1 MTEAERHCPKCSKPL
16 TPKRSGSITQWM
28 SVCNCQLLEDVP
40 TDRTPI
46 YLCKNCGKRINIGRS
61 GSFTQWIFRSDN
73 CDCKTP
79 VPTEAFVI
87 EEERVASGPD
97 GGVASFPDS
106 IDEDELRLKEE
117 QEALELA
124 AELDLDATTFPLD
137 RYTPLRAI
145 GFGASGNVYLCR
157 DRLLRT
163 MVAVKCLRNVSG
175 DELIAF
181 QQEAKAL
188 SKLNH
193 PGIVK
198 VINFG
203 ASDSGAPYM
212 VMEYIEGISLE
223 NCIQE
228 HGPFPIDV
236 AVEII
241 DRLCDALA
249 YAHAKGIFHRDL
261 KSSNILLLTDPEL
274 EETEVRIID
283 FGVAMVKH
291 ASQEPTIVQGRTVVG
306 TPKYMAPDQALG
318 KPYDERSEIY
328 AFGCT
333 MFEMLTGDVP
343 FIGET
348 SLEIISKHASE
359 PPPLLSEIRPDTE
372 FSEELQ
378 ALVEK
383 CLAKDPGDRFL
394 SIKELQATLHSDSI
408 SEMLLEH
415 DTAEVEAPDSGES
428 FQPTSGIS
436 KSSLAITIA
445 VVALVV
451 VGSLVFASRWLSTQ
465 GIVDGGKVYEE
476 INPLEPMEDQR
487 NSKAHIQAVKK
498 MIAHK
503 DTDFRLGESLTGEKW
518 TDADLKIF
526 DKYKTV
532 YIIDFS
538 GSPISERGLRHL
550 EGNPV
555 DRLQLNR
562 TAVSTLDYL
571 PNKDKLTLLELTGT
585 AITDSSLKQL
595 LSCSVLETLDL
606 SETNLTADGIMQ
618 LKWLPSLM
626 RLAVKDCPRLSKDDI
641 IKLEKEFPNC
651 EINFANSLSSRNL
664 DRAAKFAKRKNFD
677 AALDRLNDGLV
688 LAKSGSDPLH
698 AMEVHILAMKAAY
711 NAAAGNDEA
720 AEKLARQAV
729 DLGKANGCTRQL
741 ANAWYQ
747 LAVAESHLKKEKP
760 ALEHVNECIDLC
772 DDRNLRDTNLLRA
785 MKLRAN
791 LLERAGHHDQ
801 AEEQRLKMRKF
812 SRSIEAKDKERNMFM
827 EE

>member
-1 MTEAERHCPKCSKPL
+1 MLDAVTSTRH
-16 TPKRSGSITQWM
+16 GSITQWI
-28 SVCNCQLLEDVP
+28 SRCNCQLLEDVP

-46 YLCKNCGKRINIGRS
+46 YLCKSCGKRINVGRS

-79 VPTEAFVI
+79 IPTEAFVI
-87 EEERVASGPD
+87 GEEPLASRRNI
-97 GGVASFPDS
+97 GVQSLADLAEQGV
-106 IDEDELRLKEE
+106 DEDELRRKEE
-117 QEALELA
+117 HEASKLA
-124 AELDLDATTFPLD
+124 DELDLDATTFPLD

-157 DRLLRT
+157 DRLLRK

-175 DELIAF
+175 EELIAF

-198 VINFG
+198 VLNFG
-203 ASDSGAPYM
+203 GASESGAPCM

-228 HGPFPIDV
+228 YGAFPIEV
-236 AVEII
+236 AIEII

-261 KSSNILLLTDPEL
+261 KSSNIILLTDPEL
-274 EETEVRIID
+274 EQTEVRIID

-291 ASQEPTIVQGRTVVG
+291 ALQEPTIVQGRTVLG
-306 TPKYMAPDQALG
+306 MPQYMAPDQALG
-318 KPYDERSEIY
+318 KAYDERSEIY

-343 FIGET
+343 FVGES

-372 FSEELQ
+372 FSEDLQ

-383 CLAKDPGDRFL
+383 CLAKDPGDRFN
-394 SIKELQATLHSDSI
+394 SIEELQTALQSVDTSDVV
-408 SEMLLEH
+408 LEH
-415 DTAEVEAPDSGES
+415 DTAEGEES
-428 FQPTSGIS
+428 DAHESLEPASGIS
-436 KSSLAITIA
+436 KRSLIVTISA
-445 VVALVV
+445 VVLIGI
-451 VGSLVFASRWLSTQ
+451 GSFTLGSRLPGTQST
-465 GIVDGGKVYEE
+465 VDSGKVYEE
-476 INPLEPMEDQR
+476 INPLEPMKNQK

-498 MIAHK
+498 MITNK
-503 DTDFRLGESLTGEKW
+503 DSDFRLGESLTGEKW

-526 DKYKTV
+526 ENCRTV
-532 YIIDFS
+532 NIIDFS
-538 GSPISERGLRHL
+538 GSPISERGLRRL

-562 TAVSTLDYL
+562 TAVSTLEYL
-571 PNKDKLTLLELTGT
+571 PNKDQLTLLELTGT
-585 AITDSSLKQL
+585 AITDRSLKQL
-595 LSCSVLETLDL
+595 LSCYVL
-606 SETNLTADGIMQ
+606 SETNLTADGIIQ
-618 LKWLPSLM
+618 LKRLPSLV
-626 RLAVKDCPRLSKDDI
+626 RLAVKDCPQLSKDDI

-651 EINFANSLSSRNL
+651 EINFNSSLSSRCL
-664 DRAAKFAKRKNFD
+664 DRAAKLAKQKNFD
-677 AALDRLNDGLV
+677 AALARLAGGLV
-688 LAKSGSDPLH
+688 IAKSGCDPH
-698 AMEVHILAMKAAY
+698 HTMEVHILAMMAAY
-711 NAAAGNDEA
+711 NAAAGKDA
-720 AEKLARQAV
+720 LAEKLARQGV
-729 DLGKANGCTRQL
+729 DLGKGQGCTRQL

-747 LAVAESHLKKEKP
+747 LAVAESHQKKDKQ

-772 DDRNLRDTNLLRA
+772 DYKNLRDSNLLRA
-785 MKLRAN
+785 MNLRVN
-791 LLERAGHHDQ
+791 LLENTGHQDE
-801 AEEQRLKMRKF
+801 AEAERLRMRKF
-812 SRSIEAKDKERNMFM
+812 ARSIEAKDNQMNDMFM
-827 EE
+827 EK